1 MKKCKS
7 YQNVAK
13 NLGKKDIYQKF
24 SKKIEIITKN
34 LGLIRPR
41 GKIAYSKGFRLTPPP
56 LAHLCLKYLVYYFR
70 CNECFSAPTRAM
82 NGHKRPFFIKYGG
95 DRASL
100 IDVEKFVNSIV
111 VGNWHW
117 RHWLQF

>member
-41 GKIAYSKGFRLTPPP
+41 GEIAYSKGLRLTPPP
-56 LAHLCLKYLVYYFR
+56 CSPMLKIPCLLFPLQRVFFR
-70 CNECFSAPTRAM
+70 SHEGREWPQKAVFHQVRRRSRVS
-82 NGHKRPFFIKYGG
+82 
-95 DRASL
+95 DR
-100 IDVEKFVNSIV
+100 
-111 VGNWHW
+111 
-117 RHWLQF
+117 R